1 MQQSFDTKPAARI
14 DLLGSYSEE
23 ENLRNI
29 DVGKPDEFEI
39 TPMSAAMDIAKGVG
53 VGALDAASSIANL
66 GVSLTNLVTNY
77 EFEKFDAAA
86 SLGWKT
92 NTIAGNMVS
101 TISQFFVPFAALGKV
116 GRAAQLFS
124 AARKGSKA
132 AQAVGAAGRV
142 LAPSNVKA
150 IKKFKDLQATG
161 QITKGTLWKARGLT
175 AAKTTARGAV
185 VDFAAFEANEARFAD
200 IANKVPVV
208 GAIFDGLAYDED
220 DNAFVARMKNMADGA
235 LLGAT
240 ADFMLGVFRSRKA
253 MKIARAAGDS
263 EEDVIAA
270 GVEATLKHEDL
281 VLREAAEADA
291 AVAEQAKQTPMRAP
305 AGVGTPENSAATRKA
320 AEEIDEARNAGKV
333 IGEDGS
339 ISDPP
344 TEVAVDADG
353 NLVELTP
360 GESARLAEEGAPS
373 TQAVGPDG
381 ETVDLTPAEAAR
393 LDEEG
398 ALPRTETRTPDAGE
412 DVKIHVD
419 PVNGQLEFEW
429 SPARKVRE
437 IESIADEVVDDVV
450 KAANRTG
457 HFDTQAFA
465 EAFDE
470 TARRQDLPLNPRE
483 IGPDGKPI
491 ELPEDLSR
499 RAANIGARRAVL
511 ADLDGARVL
520 TQTLET
526 KYGQQNFGAVLDAD
540 ELAADI
546 LRGAD
551 EFMDISE
558 AQRADLAS
566 RLANAS
572 EEQLRE
578 GLVKMQVQGTLSTL
592 YMNEVPRLIRE
603 VLQHEDTIAN
613 EKLLEIG
620 RMVSTFNE
628 LQNGYRQSKSIF
640 GFGLREPV
648 SQVTDLNLGAS
659 KMALDVCGLKP

>member
-1 MQQSFDTKPAARI
+1 MQQTFDSKPSARL

-23 ENLRNI
+23 ETLRDL

-39 TPMSAAMDIAKGVG
+39 TPMSAAVDIAKGVG

-77 EFEKFDAAA
+77 EFDKFDVAD
-86 SLGWKT
+86 SLGLKT

-240 ADFMLGVFRSRKA
+240 ADFMLGIFRSRKA

-291 AVAEQAKQTPMRAP
+291 AAAEQAKKTPMRAP
-305 AGVGTPENSAATRKA
+305 AGTGTPENSAATRKA
-320 AEEIDEARNAGKV
+320 AEEIEEAQNAGKV

-344 TEVAVDADG
+344 TESVLDAEG
-353 NLVELTP
+353 NVVELSP
-360 GESARLAEEGAPS
+360 GESARLADDGGVP
-373 TQAVGPDG
+373 QA
-381 ETVDLTPAEAAR
+381 ASR
-393 LDEEG
+393 I
-398 ALPRTETRTPDAGE
+398 PDAGE
-412 DVKIHVD
+412 GVKIHVD

-429 SPARKVRE
+429 GPERKVLE
-437 IESIADEVVDDVV
+437 IESIADEVVDDVI

-457 HFDTQAFA
+457 HFDAQAFA

-511 ADLDGARVL
+511 TDLDGARVL

-526 KYGQQNFGAVLDAD
+526 KYGQQNFGPVLDSD
-540 ELAADI
+540 DLAADI

-551 EFMDISE
+551 EFLDISE
-558 AQRADLAS
+558 AQRADLAAE
-566 RLANAS
+566 LAGAS
-572 EEQLRE
+572 EEKLRE

-592 YMNEVPRLIRE
+592 YMNEIPRMIRE

-613 EKLLEIG
+613 EKLREIG
-620 RMVSTFNE
+620 RMISTFNE

-659 KMALDVCGLKP
+659 KQALDVCGLKP

>member
-29 DVGKPDEFEI
+29 DVGRPDEFEI

-161 QITKGTLWKARGLT
+161 QITKGALWKARGLT

-208 GAIFDGLAYDED
+208 GAIFDVLAYDED
-220 DNAFVARMKNMADGA
+220 DNAILARMKNMADGA

-240 ADFMLGVFRSRKA
+240 ADFMLGIFRSRKA
-253 MKIARAAGDS
+253 MKVVRDAGGS

-270 GVEATLKHEDL
+270 GVEATLRHEDL

-320 AEEIDEARNAGKV
+320 AEEIDEARNAGKI

-360 GESARLAEEGAPS
+360 EESARLEADGPAP
-373 TQAVGPDG
+373 T
-381 ETVDLTPAEAAR
+381 EA
-393 LDEEG
+393 
-398 ALPRTETRTPDAGE
+398 RTRIPNAGE

-419 PVNGQLEFEW
+419 PVNGQTEFEW

-511 ADLDGARVL
+511 TDLDGARVL

-526 KYGQQNFGAVLDAD
+526 KYGQQNFGPVLDAD

-551 EFMDISE
+551 EFLDISE

-566 RLANAS
+566 KLANAS

-648 SQVTDLNLGAS
+648 SQVNDLNLGAS

>member
-39 TPMSAAMDIAKGVG
+39 TPMSAAMDIVKGVG

-92 NTIAGNMVS
+92 NTIAGSMVS

-142 LAPSNVKA
+142 LAPSNVNA

-360 GESARLAEEGAPS
+360 EESARLEADGPAP
-373 TQAVGPDG
+373 T
-381 ETVDLTPAEAAR
+381 EA
-393 LDEEG
+393 
-398 ALPRTETRTPDAGE
+398 RTRIPNAGE

-419 PVNGQLEFEW
+419 PVNGQTEFEW
-429 SPARKVRE
+429 SPARKVNE

-457 HFDTQAFA
+457 HFDAHAFA

-526 KYGQQNFGAVLDAD
+526 KYGQQNFGAVMDAD